1 MTRKY
6 ATFNPAAGEYVVV
19 NTLEEATKKAA
30 EFALA
35 FYFLHTHDTPCTVI
49 DVAEDGSETWTSLSG
64 EAVLSPEQVS
74 AELEAQMSASG
85 RFTVSAS
92 IPVSHL
98 GD

>member
-35 FYFLHTHDTPCTVI
+35 FYFQQGFV
-49 DVAEDGSETWTSLSG
+49 G
-64 EAVLSPEQVS
+64 
-74 AELEAQMSASG
+74 
-85 RFTVSAS
+85 
-92 IPVSHL
+92 L
-98 GD
+98 GTLNY